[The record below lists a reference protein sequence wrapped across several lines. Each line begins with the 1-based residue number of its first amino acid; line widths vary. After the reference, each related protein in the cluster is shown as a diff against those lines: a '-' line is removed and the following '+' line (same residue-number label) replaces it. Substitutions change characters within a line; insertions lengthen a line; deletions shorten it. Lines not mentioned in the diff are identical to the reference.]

1 MGAGASCKSS
11 DANEGTGDSTDT
23 KNEQVGGVTPQG
35 QCTFASLAD
44 INADAFELG
53 KTKRSQE
60 LVLNA
65 LFSDDKENSY
75 KFAGT
80 MEQLVSFLGEIREGY
95 LNANFPGAFK
105 SYHTFAHALD
115 VMLTCHCMLET
126 GLGKFFL
133 KEEER
138 TALILAAISHDV
150 LHPGLSNPYFA
161 ATKHEVALKYNNDAI
176 LERQSIDYTIPR
188 CEKYELFS
196 SKDASEFIRT
206 TILYTDMA
214 RHKAIMEKMEEL
226 HPYFMESLNKQREIK
241 GLEKLDGVGYTRK
254 DHDAGIDLSEVLSEE
269 SRQMLGAL
277 LLHSADVSNPV
288 KQFSYCERWAGL
300 VMSEFFGQGDLEKK
314 NGLPVSM
321 NCDRDTVST
330 PKCQIGFG
338 SFVIQGLYALLAK
351 FLPEISKQ
359 YLKNLDSNTEIW
371 RKFSEAEDNDEEKY
385 KIKLELPST
394 ENGGISLGM

>member
-23 KNEQVGGVTPQG
+23 KNEQIGGVTPQG
-35 QCTFASLAD
+35 QLTFASLAD

>member
-1 MGAGASCKSS
+1 M
-11 DANEGTGDSTDT
+11 
-23 KNEQVGGVTPQG
+23 
-35 QCTFASLAD
+35 
-44 INADAFELG
+44 NAHRFDRTHAKDQDG
-53 KTKRSQE
+53 IQ
-60 LVLNA
+60 NA
-65 LFSDDKENSY
+65 VE
-75 KFAGT
+75 
-80 MEQLVSFLGEIREGY
+80 
-95 LNANFPGAFK
+95 
-105 SYHTFAHALD
+105 H
-115 VMLTCHCMLET
+115 
-126 GLGKFFL
+126 
-133 KEEER
+133 
-138 TALILAAISHDV
+138 
-150 LHPGLSNPYFA
+150 
-161 ATKHEVALKYNNDAI
+161 
-176 LERQSIDYTIPR
+176 
-188 CEKYELFS
+188 
-196 SKDASEFIRT
+196 
-206 TILYTDMA
+206 
-214 RHKAIMEKMEEL
+214 
-226 HPYFMESLNKQREIK
+226 
-241 GLEKLDGVGYTRK
+241 TRK